1 MIFEVEL
8 KKMINR
14 PEKDEFAPY
23 YLPYVNSVPEGD
35 IISILTK
42 QLEDTKLLLKEVT
55 EEQGTFRYAPGKWSI
70 KEVVGHMTDTERIMA
85 YRLMSIARG
94 ETVSLPGFDES
105 LYVANSSF
113 NDQSFEQLL
122 EHFSVVRESTLVLL
136 QSLNADAWLRTGL
149 ANNTGVSVRGVAYI
163 IAGHAMHH
171 CKIIKERYLES
182 KDFPK

>member
-1 MIFEVEL
+1 MIDEEMEE
-8 KKMINR
+8 MINR
-14 PEKDEFAPY
+14 PEKDEYAPY
-23 YLPYVNSVPEGD
+23 YLPYVNAVPEGD

-55 EEQGTFRYAPGKWSI
+55 EEQGKFHYAPGKWSI

-113 NDQSFEQLL
+113 NDQAFEQLL
-122 EHFSVVRESTLVLL
+122 EHFSVVRDSTLVLL
-136 QSLNADAWLRTGL
+136 QSLNEDAWLRKGL
-149 ANNTGVSVRGVAYI
+149 ANNTGVTVRGIAYI

>member
-1 MIFEVEL
+1 MC
-8 KKMINR
+8 
-14 PEKDEFAPY
+14 
-23 YLPYVNSVPEGD
+23 
-35 IISILTK
+35 
-42 QLEDTKLLLKEVT
+42 
-55 EEQGTFRYAPGKWSI
+55 
-70 KEVVGHMTDTERIMA
+70 
-85 YRLMSIARG
+85 IARG

-136 QSLNADAWLRTGL
+136 QSLNADAWLRKGL
-149 ANNTGVSVRGVAYI
+149 ANNTGVTVRGIAYI